1 MLIRYAT
8 LALSISV
15 LGTPPAW
22 AQPAPKLTYFD
33 KIIDLTELISPPPP
47 VDSDAWKEDLDGV
60 LEVQQN
66 RTDARFGVRSPKK
79 CLQSTSSTR
88 CLGRSSTLVIC
99 RLWTRSSRG
108 CKETRGRFLSQLR
121 TLSSV
126 QRPITVSKLVLKL
139 GGTPPRLPTGY
150 PSGGTVFTMSTAILL
165 AKMIP
170 EKRFDLFERD
180 REYGKNRIL
189 IGEHFP
195 RDIRAGEIAATVIVH
210 ALMEK
215 PAFMRDL
222 EAARV
227 ELRQVLGYPAEP
239 DPVGSVKLEILFQV
253 PAFGEVVAGPNLAH
267 RTHSTWRR

>member
-1 MLIRYAT
+1 MALWIAMLD
-8 LALSISV
+8 
-15 LGTPPAW
+15 TPPAW

-66 RTDARFGVRSPKK
+66 RTDAQVRRAVAQKVLTIYFFDEVLGPKFNARD
-79 CLQSTSSTR
+79 LPVMDAFFQR
-88 CLGRSSTLVIC
+88 MQGDARSVLVAAKNAIQ
-99 RLWTRSSRG
+99 R
-108 CKETRGRFLSQLR
+108 
-121 TLSSV
+121 
-126 QRPITVSKLVLKL
+126 QRPITISKLVLKL

-170 EKRFDLFERD
+170 EKRYDLFERD

-239 DPVGSVKLEILFQV
+239 DAVGSVK
-253 PAFGEVVAGPNLAH
+253 PK
-267 RTHSTWRR
+267 

>member
-1 MLIRYAT
+1 MLTIY
-8 LALSISV
+8 LFDEV
-15 LGTPPAW
+15 LG
-22 AQPAPKLTYFD
+22 PKFNAR
-33 KIIDLTELISPPPP
+33 DLP
-47 VDSDAWKEDLDGV
+47 VMDAFFQRMQG
-60 LEVQQN
+60 
-66 RTDARFGVRSPKK
+66 DARAV
-79 CLQSTSSTR
+79 
-88 CLGRSSTLVIC
+88 LVAAKNAIQ
-99 RLWTRSSRG
+99 R
-108 CKETRGRFLSQLR
+108 
-121 TLSSV
+121 

-170 EKRFDLFERD
+170 EKRYDLFERD

-195 RDIRAGEIAATVIVH
+195 RDIRAGEIAATVIVQ

-239 DPVGSVKLEILFQV
+239 DTVGSVK
-253 PAFGEVVAGPNLAH
+253 
-267 RTHSTWRR
+267 SK